1 MTQPRAIHAVIALLF
16 ALHASGLGEGAIL
29 CVSPD
34 GHVSLEAAGAPCCG
48 TQAGEEARP
57 ATALA
62 VTLGSTANI
71 AGCGDCTDIPLAGV
85 ERSASTP
92 AETKSF
98 APAGPGLFLAPVFG
112 ADPVPCGDRLAPS
125 EPAPG
130 RGPWSH
136 IRSVI
141 LRR

>member
-1 MTQPRAIHAVIALLF
+1 MIQPRATHATIALLF

-29 CVSPD
+29 CVSSE
-34 GHVSLEAAGAPCCG
+34 GHVSLEAKGAPCCG
-48 TQAGEEARP
+48 PQGEEGAAMP
-57 ATALA
+57 ATAFA
-62 VTLGSTANI
+62 VTLGTASI

-98 APAGPGLFLAPVFG
+98 APAGPGLFLALVFG
-112 ADPVPCGDRLAPS
+112 ADRVPHGNRLAPS

-136 IRSVI
+136 IWSVI